1 MPSGDRTGPAG
12 MGPRTG
18 RAFGYCSGFDTPGYH
33 KGAGGGFG
41 RGMGNGRGMG
51 RGMGRG
57 RGFRAAGWGPGY
69 NYPQHAGRW
78 PDMPEMNE
86 EEEISMLKSEMDSLE
101 RTRKAIEKRLGEL
114 GKK

>member
-1 MPSGDRTGPAG
+1 MPSGDRTGPEG

-41 RGMGNGRGMG
+41 RSMGRGRGIG

-57 RGFRAAGWGPGY
+57 RGFHAGWGFGYPTPQPGG
-69 NYPQHAGRW
+69 QW
-78 PDMPEMNE
+78 PYATEMTRE
-86 EEEISMLKSEMDSLE
+86 DEIRMLKSQMDSLE
-101 RTRKAIEKRLGEL
+101 RSRKVIEKRLGEL
-114 GKK
+114 GKE